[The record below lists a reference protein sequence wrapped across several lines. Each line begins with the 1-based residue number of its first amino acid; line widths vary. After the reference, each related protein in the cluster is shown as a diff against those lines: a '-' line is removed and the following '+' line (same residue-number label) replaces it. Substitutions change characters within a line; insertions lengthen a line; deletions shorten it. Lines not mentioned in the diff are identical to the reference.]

1 MVEVFK
7 TNVTNHNQAKD
18 IIAVIENH
26 FGGYKVNFDLD
37 DRDHI
42 LRVEVSKTIDTEGL
56 IYVLKY
62 LGVSAEVLPD
72 EIEDI
77 DLFLPDGRLMIR

>member
-7 TNVTNHNQAKD
+7 TNVTNDRHARD
-18 IIAVIENH
+18 IVAVIENH
-26 FGGYKVNFDLD
+26 FEGYKVNFDLE

-42 LRVEVSKTIDTEGL
+42 LRVEVSKNIDVDRL
-56 IYVLKY
+56 LSVLKY

-72 EIEDI
+72 EVEDI
-77 DLFLPDGRLMIR
+77 DFLLSDGRLMIR